1 MSTEN
6 RYSGA
11 HLMLAFLAGAV
22 GGVCAALLT
31 APQAGSETRASLRG
45 WARDAQDSAGKV
57 PEALRSAYRR
67 ATLAAKE
74 AFTEALKDRP
84 AETDV
89 PPDA

>member
-22 GGVCAALLT
+22 GGACAALLT
-31 APQAGSETRASLRG
+31 APQSGSEARDSLRG
-45 WARDAQDSAGKV
+45 WAREAQGSAGRV
-57 PEALRSAYRR
+57 PEALRSAYQR
-67 ATLAAKE
+67 ASVAAKQ
-74 AFTEALKDRP
+74 AFTEALQERP

-89 PPDA
+89 RPEA